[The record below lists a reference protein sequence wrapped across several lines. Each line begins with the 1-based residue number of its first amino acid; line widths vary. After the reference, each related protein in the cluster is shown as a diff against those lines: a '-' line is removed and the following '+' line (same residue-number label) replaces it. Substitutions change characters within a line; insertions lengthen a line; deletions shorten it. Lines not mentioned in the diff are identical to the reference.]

1 MKNLQLQM
9 EAKIKQISIYR
20 KNVTTDQD
28 TGQQTEG
35 EPVLMSATKVHE
47 KWRKPES
54 EIQYNQQGELEQQ
67 TNYTYNEKG
76 FLIREVLLDGDGE
89 VLEERSFEPDDNDRV
104 SIERR
109 HYADGSFDT
118 LTFTYDQNGQLI
130 RKVLTDDEGS
140 IESIEMFDYADGLL
154 IKEEVR
160 NEDDEVVRQ
169 VEYTY
174 DAEGLL
180 DEKVLHDHETGQYVR
195 QEYAYS
201 DKGFRE
207 AILSYDEDD
216 NLVERV
222 LLDLDE
228 KGRPVGVEE
237 EDRKKKNKTTMAYD
251 DSGHILFQEETDIN
265 GELVSRV
272 RRHYDEQGLLTST
285 EVEVRNPLR
294 AINQHY
300 RVYHAYDFY

>member
-1 MKNLQLQM
+1 M
-9 EAKIKQISIYR
+9 EAKIRQISIYR

-35 EPVLMSATKVHE
+35 EPVLMSVTKVHE

-54 EIQYNQQGELEQQ
+54 EIQYNHQGQLEQQ
-67 TNYTYNEKG
+67 TDYTYNEQG
-76 FLIREVLLDGDGE
+76 FLIREVLLDADGE
-89 VLEERSFEPDDNDRV
+89 ILEEKSFEPDDSHRV
-104 SIERR
+104 SKEHR

-140 IESIEMFDYADGLL
+140 IESIEVFDYADGRLV
-154 IKEEVR
+154 KEEVR
-160 NEDDEVVRQ
+160 NEEDEVVRQ

-174 DAEGLL
+174 DADRLL
-180 DEKVLHDHETGQYVR
+180 DKKVLHDHETGQYIR
-195 QEYAYS
+195 QEYAYNE
-201 DKGFRE
+201 KGFRE

-237 EDRKKKNKTTMAYD
+237 EDKKKKNRTSMGYD
-251 DSGHILFQEETDIN
+251 DSDHILFQEETDMN

-300 RVYHAYDFY
+300 KVYHSYNFY